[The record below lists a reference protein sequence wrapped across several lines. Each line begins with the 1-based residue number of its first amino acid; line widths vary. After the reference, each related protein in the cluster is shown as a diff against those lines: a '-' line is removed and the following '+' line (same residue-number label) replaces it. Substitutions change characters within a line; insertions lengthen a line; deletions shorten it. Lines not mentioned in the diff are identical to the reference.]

1 MLVAMSDAP
10 ATKSRNNGD
19 LVLQL
24 EAKQAKEELPKQ
36 KNMENA
42 TDVYIEGLYYRAMYD
57 SEACA
62 KGDAK
67 RVNEIL
73 NKLTS
78 DTAKY
83 NFLKEKIKIRVKGFG
98 WG

>member
-1 MLVAMSDAP
+1 
-10 ATKSRNNGD
+10 
-19 LVLQL
+19 
-24 EAKQAKEELPKQ
+24 
-36 KNMENA
+36 MENA
-42 TDVYIEGLYYRAMYD
+42 TDACIDGLYYRAMYD
-57 SEACA
+57 SEACD

-67 RVNEIL
+67 QVNEIL

-83 NFLKEKIKIRVKGFG
+83 NFLKENIKIHVKGFG